1 MLIGQRCKAFSLS
14 ACLLAAGA
22 VAPSI
27 ASAKP
32 WIGPNE
38 LDLRHH
44 IELLSSTGIITAPTT
59 QWPLMWGSILPDL
72 KRAQARNIS
81 ALERQALDALLAR
94 FEQERKPFSA
104 SIELAHSEQER
115 RFLTGFGD
123 SNNAPEYG
131 AVSAEFMSSSWAG
144 ELRLSYDIPDAPREH
159 RRLDGSYLARAFG
172 NWGVTLG
179 AIDRWWGAGWQSS
192 LLLSNNA
199 RPVPGISLQRNRAHE
214 FETPLLS
221 WLGPW
226 QLQAFAGQLEG
237 ERTVPGAKLLGM
249 RVAVKPAQ
257 WLEIAA
263 SRTAQWGGDGR
274 DENFSSFKDLMLGND
289 NRGDGGLTQENEPGN
304 QLAGFDVK
312 MLWATPWGNQGA
324 YIQHIG
330 EDESGYQPSR
340 LTHVVGLNGLFA
352 IEKHRLHWF
361 LERTQTTAG
370 ALIGDERSNYVYE
383 HDVYKN
389 GYRYKGRAIGAS
401 IDNDSELDTLG
412 LDWMLPDGSRWSLRY
427 SDVALN
433 IDGGGRKGSPASRS
447 QGEGNTLEISYSQQF
462 GGLNAEVGYIKVDD
476 GLQLYNYDHGIESAF
491 IEARYRW

>member
-1 MLIGQRCKAFSLS
+1 MPIRRQRKAFFFS
-14 ACLLAAGA
+14 ACIAAALFAGS
-22 VAPSI
+22 PI
-27 ASAKP
+27 TKAKP
-32 WIGPNE
+32 WIGANE

-44 IELLSSTGIITAPTT
+44 IELLASTGVVTAPIT
-59 QWPLMWGSILPDL
+59 QWPLMWGSILSDL

-104 SIELAHSEQER
+104 SVELAHSKQER

-144 ELRLSYDIPDAPREH
+144 ELRVSYDIPEAPREH
-159 RRLDGSYLARAFG
+159 RRLDGSYLARALG

-199 RPVPGISLQRNRAHE
+199 RPVPGISLQRNRAHK
-214 FETPLLS
+214 FETPLLR

-237 ERTVPGAKLLGM
+237 ERAVPGAKLLGM
-249 RVAVKPAQ
+249 RVAAKPTQ

-274 DENFSSFKDLMLGND
+274 DEGFSSFKNLMLGND

-304 QLAGFDVK
+304 QLAGFDIK

-324 YIQHIG
+324 YIQHVG

-340 LTHVVGLNGLFA
+340 LTHVVGLNGLIA
-352 IEKHRLHWF
+352 LEKHRLHWF

-370 ALIGDERSNYVYE
+370 ALIGDKRSNYVYE
-383 HDVYKN
+383 HGIYKN

-412 LDWMLPDGSRWSLRY
+412 LDWILPHNGRWSLRY

-433 IDGGGRKGSPASRS
+433 IDGVNNVSIGNSQGKGSSV
-447 QGEGNTLEISYSQQF
+447 QVSYARQF
-462 GGLNAEVGYIKVDD
+462 GGLSAEVGYLKIDN
-476 GLQLYNYDHGIESAF
+476 GLQLYNYDHGVESAF

>member
-14 ACLLAAGA
+14 ACLLAASA
-22 VAPSI
+22 VAPSV
-27 ASAKP
+27 ACAKP

-72 KRAQARNIS
+72 ERAQARNIS

-104 SIELAHSEQER
+104 GIELAHSEQER

-226 QLQAFAGQLEG
+226 QLQAFIGQME
-237 ERTVPGAKLLGM
+237 EDRSIPQAKLLGL
-249 RVAVKPAQ
+249 RVSAKPTQ
-257 WLEIAA
+257 WLEVAA

-274 DENFSSFKDLMLGND
+274 SESLSNFKDVIIGNVD
-289 NRGDGGLTQENEPGN
+289 NNPSPQNADDPSN
-304 QLAGFDVK
+304 QLAGFDIK
-312 MLWATPWGNQGA
+312 TLWQTPWGNQGF

-330 EDESGYQPSR
+330 EDEAGLQPSR
-340 LTHVVGLNGLFA
+340 LMHSFGANGLIGIA
-352 IEKHRLHWF
+352 RHRLHWF
-361 LERTQTTAG
+361 YEATRTTIG
-370 ALIGDERSNYVYE
+370 AVIGDERPNLAYE
-383 HDVYKN
+383 HGTYST
-389 GYRYKGRAIGAS
+389 GYRYKGRSLGAS
-401 IDNDSELDTLG
+401 IDNDSKLDTFG
-412 LDWMLPDGSRWSLRY
+412 LDWMLPDGSRYSLRY
-427 SDVALN
+427 SDVSLN
-433 IDGGGRKGSPASRS
+433 IDGGGNARSLAGRSR
-447 QGEGNTLEISYSQQF
+447 GEGSTLELSYHWRWA
-462 GGLNAEVGYIKVDD
+462 GLNTEVGYLKVDD
-476 GLQLYNYDHGIESAF
+476 GLRLYGREQGVETAF
-491 IEARYRW
+491 IEASYRW